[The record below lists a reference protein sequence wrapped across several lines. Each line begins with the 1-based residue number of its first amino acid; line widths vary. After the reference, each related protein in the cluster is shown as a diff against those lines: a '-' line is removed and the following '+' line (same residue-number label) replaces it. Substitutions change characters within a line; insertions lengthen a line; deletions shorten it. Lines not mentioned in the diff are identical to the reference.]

1 MNNRMP
7 KILTSPTKNA
17 REVVNPE
24 EDLLSEL
31 VCSWDVLLAGDEN
44 IDMLKMKSHL
54 FVEML

>member
-17 REVVNPE
+17 RGVVNPL

-31 VCSWDVLLAGDEN
+31 VCSWDGIVLLAGDEN
-44 IDMLKMKSHL
+44 IDMLKIHL
-54 FVEML
+54 FVERL